1 MELLMIAKLQI
12 DGNVLETTFG
22 ERWFGRSFQVCVS

>member
-1 MELLMIAKLQI
+1 MELLMIAKLRR
-12 DGNVLETTFG
+12 DGNVLEIAFG